1 MKASLLD
8 IAYLGLP
15 LVLWPISFVV
25 LQSEFV
31 SALAASTA
39 LLAALTLL
47 FYRKNVR
54 WTRGSSKLAVLAFGA
69 ASAIVLYL
77 IFVAGGMLT
86 AALGLGSYVSNVY
99 ASIYGTQGKGALT
112 VVFLAVIGI
121 FEEIYWRGGVQG
133 YAESNLERFAKAPWI
148 ASTAYYA
155 FVHVS
160 TLNPILVVA
169 ALFVGLVAGIVAH
182 KAGILASIITHVLW
196 IEAIVIFLPVVL

>member
-1 MKASLLD
+1 MKLSLLD
-8 IAYLGLP
+8 IVYLGLP

-25 LQSEFV
+25 LQSEFIF
-31 SALAASTA
+31 ALAVSTA
-39 LLAALTLL
+39 ILAALTLL

-86 AALGLGSYVSNVY
+86 TALGLGSYVSNVY
-99 ASIYGTQGKGALT
+99 ASIYGTQGKGTLT
-112 VVFLAVIGI
+112 IILLAVIGI

-133 YAESNLERFAKAPWI
+133 YAEANLERFAKAPWI

-155 FVHVS
+155 FVHIS

-169 ALFVGLVAGIVAH
+169 ALVVGLVAGIVAH
-182 KAGILASIITHVLW
+182 KAGVLASIVTHVLW
-196 IEAIVIFLPVVL
+196 IEAIVIFIPVV